1 MTENKLNSSNLSS
14 ALNKNWQLKR
24 KFASGIANKE
34 IDSLYEE
41 CMASGASGG
50 KLLGAGGGGFI
61 MANVPETKRK
71 EFFEKMQKYPA
82 IPVTIEH
89 RGTRILSR
97 VDL

>member
-1 MTENKLNSSNLSS
+1 MNR
-14 ALNKNWQLKR
+14 NWQLKR

-34 IDSLYEE
+34 IDSLYDE

-61 MANVPETKRK
+61 MANVPTAKRR
-71 EFFEKMQKYPA
+71 EFLEKMEKYPV
-82 IPVTIEH
+82 IPVSIEH
-89 RGTRILSR
+89 RGKRILSR